1 MNKFSDLTVNY
12 NCNALEAIKAINK
25 SKAYIALV
33 VDERNKLIGTIT
45 DGDIRRG
52 LLNGEKLD
60 SNVQNFMHKNFLSI
74 NESEISKINIEKI
87 IEDNIMP
94 VPLLDSEGRV
104 KELLQK
110 DELIRRLKSPI
121 STVVIMAGGK
131 GTVILLI
138 IIMAHLG

>member
-94 VPLLDSEGRV
+94 VPLLIQREGLRNFY
-104 KELLQK
+104 KK
-110 DELIRRLKSPI
+110 MS
-121 STVVIMAGGK
+121 
-131 GTVILLI
+131 
-138 IIMAHLG
+138 